1 VIDLPLA
8 RTAMAE
14 RLEGIGF
21 PAPIVAAMGRVPRH
35 AFVPRP
41 LWRLA
46 YAETE
51 LWLGTA
57 WLAAPIVVARTL
69 AALAPRRGQRVL
81 EVGTGCGYQTA
92 LLAALGAEV
101 FTVEPA
107 GGYDLAAGALAP
119 AATIHRSLGGDAR
132 AWRDHAPF
140 DAIVVNAM
148 VQEVSTEL
156 SEQLVPEH
164 GRLVAS
170 MGTPTRLTVLRM
182 RGDGMRRHGAGVI
195 PARAAPYI
203 GALSSLGVSRPLEGA
218 PTEP

>member
-1 VIDLPLA
+1 MIDLPLA

-21 PAPIVAAMGRVPRH
+21 PAPVVAAMGRVPRH
-35 AFVPRP
+35 AFVPRA

-57 WLAAPIVVARTL
+57 WLAAPIVIARTL

-81 EVGTGCGYQTA
+81 ELGTGCGYQTA

-101 FTVEPA
+101 FSVELL
-107 GGYDLAAGALAP
+107 GGYDLCGGALAP
-119 AATIHRSLGGDAR
+119 MPAVHRSLGGDAEV
-132 AWRDHAPF
+132 WREHAPF
-140 DAIVVNAM
+140 DAIVVNMALDD
-148 VQEVSTEL
+148 VPERLT
-156 SEQLVPEH
+156 EQLAPEG
-164 GRLVAS
+164 GRLVAI
-170 MGTPTRLTVLRM
+170 MGARLTVLRM
-182 RGDGMRRHGAGVI
+182 RGE
-195 PARAAPYI
+195 
-203 GALSSLGVSRPLEGA
+203 GVSRHDAGVVPPRGEPVIAPSSGTSQPLEGQ